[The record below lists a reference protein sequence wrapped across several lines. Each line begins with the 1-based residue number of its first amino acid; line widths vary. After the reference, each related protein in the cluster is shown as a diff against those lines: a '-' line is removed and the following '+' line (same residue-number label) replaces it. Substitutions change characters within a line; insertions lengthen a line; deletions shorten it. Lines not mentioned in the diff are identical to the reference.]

1 MRTIVLDGE
10 VLANQETAQEYLRE
24 MLEFPDY
31 YGKNLDAVYDCLTDF
46 DEIEIQIRI
55 TALQHESVYLN
66 KILRVFQDASEENE
80 RITVKFEMES

>member
-31 YGKNLDAVYDCLTDF
+31 YGKNLDALYDCLTDL
-46 DEIEIQIRI
+46 EEMEIQIRI
-55 TALQHESVYLN
+55 PALQQESVYLN